1 MPSVCFAT
9 IRLRRSLVLPI
20 MRWFLCD
27 TLDFTHLRIG
37 HLLRLNQAILICIDK
52 CQDCF
57 IITDRFQQMSW
68 LSTALLLPPFHHVL
82 NTLFPA
88 SFHIITHNLIYGL
101 HGLFPTSGENFELM
115 NTLCESSVLINSPTE
130 VNEKS
135 LLSSGDTMCVV
146 INASVS
152 PAYVRLLWWGQR
164 SKVRSNIINLLFAHM
179 ARRRFKC
186 VDSASFSHRLIIQF
200 CLLF

>member
-9 IRLRRSLVLPI
+9 IRLRRS
-20 MRWFLCD
+20 WESFG
-27 TLDFTHLRIG
+27 FTHHEMILVW
-37 HLLRLNQAILICIDK
+37 HLGFHTPSYRPSVETEPSNINLQWQVSGLLL
-52 CQDCF
+52 F
-57 IITDRFQQMSW
+57 LPF
-68 LSTALLLPPFHHVL
+68 LLPPFYHVL
-82 NTLFPA
+82 NTLFPT